1 MDLSL
6 ACLRRLQISNSLSPC
21 FIFTCPARGMSLVS
35 IYALLI
41 ESVLFSL
48 IPRAQLVSLTVVPS
62 GSERFLSVCFPF
74 FLSSFLCT
82 LFRPVLYTPVS
93 ASSACFMK
101 RRFCQIHP
109 RLLLPPSASLWF
121 SHRKLLCVEQ
131 TTCIFISPRPTGL
144 PGGQPSA
151 SRGAAA

>member
-1 MDLSL
+1 
-6 ACLRRLQISNSLSPC
+6 
-21 FIFTCPARGMSLVS
+21 MSLVS

-82 LFRPVLYTPVS
+82 LFRLVLYTPVS
-93 ASSACFMK
+93 ASSGLFHEET
-101 RRFCQIHP
+101 FCQIHP
-109 RLLLPPSASLWF
+109 PLCFSLPGLPVVLSQKA
-121 SHRKLLCVEQ
+121 LCVEQ
-131 TTCIFISPRPTGL
+131 TDSDLHISLGAPTGL